1 MERQRSKPGRGRHPA
16 RSPRPGPAPASP
28 GGGVRLAGTP
38 RGTACKRWDMG
49 PPAPPRAVSGRRS
62 TAPRG
67 EPVARGPHGPQT
79 TRGPHR
85 AFLSLTP
92 LSGRCFVRVR
102 LNYLP
107 PPRAGRRTRVGRP
120 GPRSHRAPDTAR
132 SKPLTE
138 RGAAG
143 AGPAGA
149 SEQCLLSELARGR
162 EDGLGSSTR
171 ASASRGRAVE
181 ETGEDRFTC
190 AEISQMTEGDG
201 VKTGT
206 KQRQVR
212 TPSRNER
219 HWEISLATTRRQVP
233 TPNPARPRPLIFQD
247 KPREGAMTLDLR
259 GEAARGQQRRT
270 ETPAR
275 RRRVL

>member
-1 MERQRSKPGRGRHPA
+1 M
-16 RSPRPGPAPASP
+16 
-28 GGGVRLAGTP
+28 
-38 RGTACKRWDMG
+38 
-49 PPAPPRAVSGRRS
+49 
-62 TAPRG
+62 
-67 EPVARGPHGPQT
+67 
-79 TRGPHR
+79 
-85 AFLSLTP
+85 
-92 LSGRCFVRVR
+92 
-102 LNYLP
+102 
-107 PPRAGRRTRVGRP
+107 GRP
-120 GPRSHRAPDTAR
+120 GPHSHRAPDTAR

-259 GEAARGQQRRT
+259 GEAA
-270 ETPAR
+270 
-275 RRRVL
+275 

>member
-1 MERQRSKPGRGRHPA
+1 M
-16 RSPRPGPAPASP
+16 
-28 GGGVRLAGTP
+28 
-38 RGTACKRWDMG
+38 
-49 PPAPPRAVSGRRS
+49 
-62 TAPRG
+62 
-67 EPVARGPHGPQT
+67 
-79 TRGPHR
+79 
-85 AFLSLTP
+85 
-92 LSGRCFVRVR
+92 
-102 LNYLP
+102 
-107 PPRAGRRTRVGRP
+107 
-120 GPRSHRAPDTAR
+120 
-132 SKPLTE
+132 
-138 RGAAG
+138 
-143 AGPAGA
+143 
-149 SEQCLLSELARGR
+149 
-162 EDGLGSSTR
+162 
-171 ASASRGRAVE
+171 
-181 ETGEDRFTC
+181 GEDRFTC

>member
-1 MERQRSKPGRGRHPA
+1 M
-16 RSPRPGPAPASP
+16 
-28 GGGVRLAGTP
+28 RLAGTP
-38 RGTACKRWDMG
+38 RGTACKRWDTG
-49 PPAPPRAVSGRRS
+49 SGAALRCVGEAEHG
-62 TAPRG
+62 APRG
-67 EPVARGPHGPQT
+67 AGGTRAARPPDDP
-79 TRGPHR
+79 R
-85 AFLSLTP
+85 
-92 LSGRCFVRVR
+92 
-102 LNYLP
+102 P
-107 PPRAGRRTRVGRP
+107 PPSLPVTHPSLWKVFRSRPSQLSASSQGRTWNPGGQAWASLPP
-120 GPRSHRAPDTAR
+120 GPRHGQVQAPDGEGSSR
-132 SKPLTE
+132 
-138 RGAAG
+138 RGARWRLG
-143 AGPAGA
+143 AVSSQRTRTGP
-149 SEQCLLSELARGR
+149 RGR
-162 EDGLGSSTR
+162 PREQHSGVGI
-171 ASASRGRAVE
+171 AVE